1 MVINIRYYVI
11 MSASIF
17 LALGVGIFIGFSLDG
32 QEIFVEQQQGL
43 ISELEQRFL
52 DLKQQ
57 NTMIETMLE
66 DSKKELKVYGE
77 LLDWLIPQ
85 LVEGVLE
92 GLNIAII
99 QNGGETDFGGM
110 VSMLNH
116 AGAQVTSTVRI
127 NKDFFCDNRHGL
139 MLLRE
144 NLDEFVEEGQLRP
157 YMYRRLVNAIITG
170 GDQDFVRRL
179 KELGVIEVSEGYS
192 GEVDYFILAGEGFA
206 AGPGTEAEPGVFI
219 IEAIK
224 RSNIPA
230 VGVEKSDCGKSSIP
244 HYRDARISSVD
255 NVDSVIG
262 QYSLIRVLQG
272 CTGHYGLKDTAQALI
287 PPWPDEM

>member
-66 DSKKELKVYGE
+66 DSNKELKMYRE
-77 LLDWLIPQ
+77 LLDRLVPQ
-85 LVEGVLE
+85 LTKDVLE
-92 GLNIAII
+92 GINIVII
-99 QNGGETDFGGM
+99 QNGKEADHGGM
-110 VSMLNH
+110 VNMLNH
-116 AGAQVTSTVRI
+116 AGAKVASIIRI
-127 NKDFFCDNRHGL
+127 NRDFFCDGRQGL
-139 MLLRE
+139 ILLKE
-144 NLDEFVEEGQLRP
+144 NLDEFVEEDQLQP
-157 YMYRRLVNAIITG
+157 YIYRRLVNAIITG
-170 GDQDFVRRL
+170 GDQDFVWRMM
-179 KELGVIEVSEGYS
+179 ELGVIEVSEGYS
-192 GEVDYFILAGEGFA
+192 GEVDYFILVGEGFA
-206 AGPGTEAEPGVFI
+206 AGPGTKSEPGALI

-230 VGVEKSDCGKSSIP
+230 VGVEESDCGKSSIP
-244 HYRDARISSVD
+244 QYREAKISSVD
-255 NVDSVIG
+255 NIDSVIG
-262 QYSLIRVLQG
+262 QYSLVRVLQG
-272 CTGHYGLKDTAQALI
+272 CNGHYGLKDTAQALI

>member
-43 ISELEQRFL
+43 ITELEQRFL

-57 NTMIETMLE
+57 NTMIETMME
-66 DSKKELKVYGE
+66 ASKKEMKLYRE
-77 LLDWLIPQ
+77 LLERLMPQ
-85 LVEGVLE
+85 LTKDVLE
-92 GLNIAII
+92 GLNVAII
-99 QNGGETDFGGM
+99 QNGEETDHGGM
-110 VSMLNH
+110 LSMLNH
-116 AGAQVTSTVRI
+116 AGAQVISTISI
-127 NKDFFCDNRHGL
+127 NKDFFYDGRQGL
-139 MLLRE
+139 ILLKE
-144 NLDEFVEEGQLRP
+144 NLDEFVEEDQLQP
-157 YMYRRLVNAIITG
+157 YIYRRLVNAIITG
-170 GDQDFVRRL
+170 GDQDFVRRMR
-179 KELGVIEVSEGYS
+179 ELNVIKVSGGYS

-206 AGPGTEAEPGVFI
+206 AGTGMAAEPGVFI

-230 VGVEKSDCGKSSIP
+230 VGVEKSDCEKSSIP
-244 HYRDARISSVD
+244 RYRDARISSVD